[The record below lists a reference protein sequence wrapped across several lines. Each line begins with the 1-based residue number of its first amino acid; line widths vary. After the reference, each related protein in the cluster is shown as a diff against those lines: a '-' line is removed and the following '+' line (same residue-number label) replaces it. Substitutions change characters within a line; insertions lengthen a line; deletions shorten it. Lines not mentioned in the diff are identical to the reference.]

1 MDQSIYNEA
10 TISSK
15 HVGRVNCFRRCTS
28 SLQRKEKKR
37 KIVNSKPLIKLYVH
51 VLNLFSSKEMT
62 NRPGVYITLTDLYDE
77 K

>member
-1 MDQSIYNEA
+1 MKLLSLRSTSAGLIFF
-10 TISSK
+10 
-15 HVGRVNCFRRCTS
+15 VGAH
-28 SLQRKEKKR
+28 LLYKEKKRKEKKR

-51 VLNLFSSKEMT
+51 VLNLFSSKEMI